1 MNSNNNKKLQK
12 YQFKTYKVINLD
24 EDVNAY
30 AIIVLKNG
38 DILAGTD
45 REQLF
50 VFSPEDNFA
59 IIGYTDTETSILNL
73 TELSHKNYIALSCFK
88 MMCIYK
94 YEIISG
100 KYIFHFIQKFEVT
113 GKCHNYQI
121 RATYELKNKELL
133 QSLHS
138 YDISFIVYTFNEN
151 KYQQTTNVCFDIKRD
166 DCYYDLGNVITTDNF
181 LQMDD
186 GNILV
191 SSFIKYKL
199 ILIENN
205 TYKTLNIYHDIKC
218 VGCCNSFCKVDSQHF
233 IITTN
238 KGLALFEYPKLI
250 IIKYFDNEK
259 WMNGV
264 NVINTF
270 FYVSG
275 DTEGK
280 IYLYEKNKKKS
291 DEFNFNLE
299 SVIISKLD
307 HITCLTKYKNY
318 IILGGTKFV
327 IQIIKIEDYDGTED
341 DKNDRFEDNK
351 NEEHMLKLKK
361 IQEMIDNLNQP
372 AHYAFRLPK
381 KKKAEKKTYY

>member
-1 MNSNNNKKLQK
+1 MISNNNKKIQK
-12 YQFKTYKVINLD
+12 YQFKTYKVIDLD

-73 TELSHKNYIALSCFK
+73 TELSHNNYIALSCFK

-151 KYQQTTNVCFDIKRD
+151 KYQQTTNVCFDIKKD

-341 DKNDRFEDNK
+341 DKNDLFEQNK
-351 NEEHMLKLKK
+351 HEEHMLQLKK
-361 IQEMIDNLNQP
+361 IQEMIESLHQP

-381 KKKAEKKTYY
+381 KKKKEKKTYY

>member
-73 TELSHKNYIALSCFK
+73 TELSQKNLLALSCFK

-100 KYIFHFIQKFEVT
+100 KYIFHFIQKFEINI
-113 GKCHNYQI
+113 KSHNYQV

-138 YDISFIVYTFNEN
+138 YDISLIVYTFNEN
-151 KYQQTTNVCFDIKRD
+151 KYQQTTNVCFDYKKGD
-166 DCYYDLGNVITTDNF
+166 NYDLGNVITTDNF

-186 GNILV
+186 DNILI

-205 TYKTLNIYHDIKC
+205 TYRTLNIYHNIKC
-218 VGCCNSFCKVDSQHF
+218 VGCCNSFCKIDSRHF
-233 IITTN
+233 LVTTN
-238 KGLALFEYPKLI
+238 KGLALFEYPKLV

-264 NVINTF
+264 NYINSF

-280 IYLYEKNKKKS
+280 IYLYEKKS
-291 DEFNFNLE
+291 KNYDDFKFNLE
-299 SVIISKLD
+299 SVIMSKLD
-307 HITCLTKYKNY
+307 HITCLTKYKKY
-318 IILGGTKFV
+318 IILGGTKFI
-327 IQIIKIEDYDGTED
+327 IQIIGMEDYDGTED

-351 NEEHMLKLKK
+351 NEEHMLQLKK